1 MSSVRRMLS
10 ARDIFVPGSVF
21 LRVRGAVGGNGVRP
35 NGIRAPTWFRVSSC
49 GRNTSL
55 HLNYVRACSGKL
67 SRYGHHK
74 NAVSLT
80 PGPIETDFLEYVHWF
95 RCDKT
100 FIATLRYSLKCYRPL
115 YTKQCQRC
123 RSTTGERNSIGKN
136 QLFTNSTASR

>member
-10 ARDIFVPGSVF
+10 ARDIFVPQSVF

-67 SRYGHHK
+67 SRYGHYK
-74 NAVSLT
+74 NAVSLI
-80 PGPIETDFLEYVHWF
+80 PEARLNWDRLLRIQVHLF

-100 FIATLRYSLKCYRPL
+100 FMATLRNGMNCCRPL
-115 YTKQCQRC
+115 QFETMSKISVNDR
-123 RSTTGERNSIGKN
+123 
-136 QLFTNSTASR
+136 